1 MDQKLATRIICEV
14 LFERHSDELDEL
26 VLDLQINDE
35 PLVRFCDQFG
45 LGDWFYDQMTLLDI
59 DIVGEVSVIA
69 DEHRR
74 AERDEL
80 KEIEILHRG
89 LQSQGAL

>member
-14 LFERHSDELDEL
+14 LFERSSDELDEL
-26 VLDLQINDE
+26 MLDLQINDE
-35 PLVRFCDQFG
+35 PLVRFCDQFD

-59 DIVGEVSVIA
+59 DIIDEIAVIA

-74 AERDEL
+74 AERDESQ
-80 KEIEILHRG
+80 EIEILRRG
-89 LQSQGAL
+89 LQGQGAL